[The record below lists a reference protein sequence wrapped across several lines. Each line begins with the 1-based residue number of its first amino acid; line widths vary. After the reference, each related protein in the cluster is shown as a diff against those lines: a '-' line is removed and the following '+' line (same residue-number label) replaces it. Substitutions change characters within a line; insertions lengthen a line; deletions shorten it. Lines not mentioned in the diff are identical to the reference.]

1 MTKEKKK
8 FFLIIYEMVFFKLWG
23 KNGQDETLLK
33 FQNCFLPPLNM
44 QLKKA
49 SLIKYCFKILTQ
61 ENKTMLKRKLEGNS
75 SVLKIQT

>member
-1 MTKEKKK
+1 M
-8 FFLIIYEMVFFKLWG
+8 IYEMVFFKLWG

-33 FQNCFLPPLNM
+33 FQNCFFFSPLNM

-61 ENKTMLKRKLEGNS
+61 ENKTMLKACRELFCPQNTNT
-75 SVLKIQT
+75 VNFA

>member
-1 MTKEKKK
+1 
-8 FFLIIYEMVFFKLWG
+8 MVKMKLFWNS
-23 KNGQDETLLK
+23 KTV
-33 FQNCFLPPLNM
+33 FSPPLNM